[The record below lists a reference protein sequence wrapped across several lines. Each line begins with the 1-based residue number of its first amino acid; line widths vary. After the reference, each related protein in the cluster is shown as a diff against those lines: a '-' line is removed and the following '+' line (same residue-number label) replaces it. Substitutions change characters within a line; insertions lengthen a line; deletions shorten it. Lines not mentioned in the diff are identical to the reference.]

1 MSQTTCSFKPSDS
14 VLPERFRSITKPSDF
29 PIMPERFHSIT
40 KPSDFPIMPERFH
53 SITKPSDFPIM
64 PERFHSITKPS
75 DFPIMPERFH
85 SMRNAGQNANQ
96 KQYPQKALE
105 EKMREMTEE
114 MREEL
119 GRTPAFNDFIERLT
133 RTYDKKKVEERLE
146 AFAKAW
152 IAVNGPIENIREV
165 YNAHFSTMAY
175 LMDTAPVSD
184 HQVTVGELKPLRKIK
199 HSNKSLRI
207 KDMKNGQKKI
217 QKNLIMTILK
227 NIFRKNGDVGH
238 PHFIRAVDKCPGIKF
253 S

>member
-1 MSQTTCSFKPSDS
+1 MSRKASSFKPSNS
-14 VLPERFRSITKPSDF
+14 VLPERFR
-29 PIMPERFHSIT
+29 
-40 KPSDFPIMPERFH
+40 
-53 SITKPSDFPIM
+53 
-64 PERFHSITKPS
+64 SITKPS

-175 LMDTAPVSD
+175 LMDTALVSD
-184 HQVTVGELKPLRKIK
+184 HQVTVGELEAVAQNQAIEQVIA
-199 HSNKSLRI
+199 HSNQDQLQEFWDEITNSEKMEEELKADNSEEI
-207 KDMKNGQKKI
+207 AEQEQEIEEGQEGYEEWTEEAPDEI
-217 QKNLIMTILK
+217 
-227 NIFRKNGDVGH
+227 DYDH
-238 PHFIRAVDKCPGIKF
+238 PEKYL
-253 S
+253 